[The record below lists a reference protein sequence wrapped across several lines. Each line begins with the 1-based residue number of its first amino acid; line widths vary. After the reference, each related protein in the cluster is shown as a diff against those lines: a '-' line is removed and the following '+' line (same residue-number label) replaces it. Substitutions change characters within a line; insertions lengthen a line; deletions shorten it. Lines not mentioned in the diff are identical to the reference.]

1 LVRQVR
7 ARRGVGRIG
16 CLLLLL
22 IVTAIGYFG
31 FNVGE
36 AYLNFYRYQDRMKS
50 EAKFAAHTSDADIK
64 TRIAEFADSLGLP
77 EPANNVIVRRGKH
90 DIFIYANYSVHI
102 ELPGQVR
109 EFKFNPNATG
119 TF

>member
-1 LVRQVR
+1 MVR

-16 CLLLLL
+16 CLLVLL

-31 FNVGE
+31 FGIGE
-36 AYLNFYRYQDRMKS
+36 AYLNFYKYQDRMRS
-50 EAKFAAHTSDADIK
+50 EAKFASHNTDAVIK
-64 TRIAEFADSLGLP
+64 MRIAEYADSLGLP
-77 EPANNVIVRRGKH
+77 DPAGNVIVRRGQH
-90 DIFIYANYSVHI
+90 DIYIYANYSVHI